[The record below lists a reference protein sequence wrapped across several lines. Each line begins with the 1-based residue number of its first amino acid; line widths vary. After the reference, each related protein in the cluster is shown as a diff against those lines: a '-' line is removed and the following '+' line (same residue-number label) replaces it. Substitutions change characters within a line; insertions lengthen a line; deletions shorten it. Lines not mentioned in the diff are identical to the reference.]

1 VAEREVGLQA
11 ALKIDSPRIAHPVSR
26 SEAISHKSGHNYL
39 WFVLTI
45 SGSGVVGQTF
55 GHELRAI
62 TH

>member
-11 ALKIDSPRIAHPVSR
+11 ALKIDSPPGLHTHFHGPRQSPTSQDTI
-26 SEAISHKSGHNYL
+26 ISG
-39 WFVLTI
+39 FLTI

-55 GHELRAI
+55 SHELRAI